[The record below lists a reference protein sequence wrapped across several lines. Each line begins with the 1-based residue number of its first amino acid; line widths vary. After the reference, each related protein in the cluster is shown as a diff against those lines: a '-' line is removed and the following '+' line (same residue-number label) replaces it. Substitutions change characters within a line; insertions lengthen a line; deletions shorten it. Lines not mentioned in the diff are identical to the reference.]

1 LKIHRQALCVT
12 HNTLWGTWHS
22 HSWLCASQ
30 ICRNRRQGVYF
41 QSTKTKMKN
50 QKNII
55 RTIFLAGI
63 AILSIGAIA
72 FAQTSPTPTGI
83 EGYWLGALGSGAGKL
98 RVAITVTKSSDGK
111 LTGTFDSLDQSA
123 SFPIESVTFNEA
135 AFRFEIKG
143 VGGVYE
149 GTLSKDGSQITGTW
163 TQTGVPTQPLNFT
176 RSSAPPAPAAPAMT
190 PAGPPVP
197 LANLQS
203 ALDREMAP
211 ALDHGALS
219 KSTGSG
225 IVIGVYDH
233 GQTKVFAYGAA
244 QPDSIFE
251 IGSITKTFTGLI
263 LAQMAEQK
271 KVSLDDPVRTLLP
284 AGTVAKPDGPEITL
298 LDLATQHSGLPR
310 MPDNFHPGDASN
322 PYADYHAAQMYEYI
336 AKHGVALPPNAVF
349 LYSNL
354 GVGLLGQAL
363 ALRAGVPY
371 RELVKTEVTGP
382 LHMDDTAVTIPA
394 PQQKRL
400 IQGHDAAGHPQGR
413 WDLDAF
419 AGAGALVSTG
429 ADMLKYLEANLH
441 PEKIGA
447 GAAAGSPSATMSAA
461 FAIDHQLRSTVSGP
475 AKIALAWIYNEDTH
489 IFFHD
494 GGTGGYTSF
503 AAFMPNDDRAIVVLY
518 NRGDTAS
525 GHPFTQS
532 VFANVLGLMS
542 GKPTPKLDQ

>member
-1 LKIHRQALCVT
+1 VAPAITHRMLT
-12 HNTLWGTWHS
+12 PKNKL
-22 HSWLCASQ
+22 L
-30 ICRNRRQGVYF
+30 ICRKPRRGVYF
-41 QSTKTKMKN
+41 NSTKTKMKN

-55 RTIFLAGI
+55 RTIVLAGI
-63 AILSIGAIA
+63 ALLSMGLVV
-72 FAQTSPTPTGI
+72 FAQTAPTPTGI
-83 EGYWLGALGSGAGKL
+83 EGYWLGTLGSGAGKL
-98 RVAITVTKSSDGK
+98 RAALTITKSTDGK
-111 LTGTFDSLDQSA
+111 LTGKFDSLDQAA
-123 SFPIESVTFNEA
+123 SFPMESVTFNEA
-135 AFRFEIKG
+135 AFHFEIKI

-149 GTLSKDGSQITGTW
+149 GTLSKNGSEITGTW

-176 RSSAPPAPAAPAMT
+176 RGSAPPAPAAPAMT

-197 LANLQS
+197 LANLQA
-203 ALDREMAP
+203 ALDHEMAP
-211 ALDHGALS
+211 ALDHGALA
-219 KSTGSG
+219 KATGGG

-263 LAQMAEQK
+263 LAQMVEQK

-284 AGTVAKPDGPEITL
+284 AGTVAKPDGAEITL
-298 LDLATQHSGLPR
+298 VDLATQHSGLPR
-310 MPDNFHPGDASN
+310 MPDNFHPGDPSN
-322 PYADYHAAQMYEYI
+322 PYVDYHAAQMFEYI
-336 AKHGVALPPNAVF
+336 AKHGVARPANAVF

-371 RELVKTEVTGP
+371 AELVKTEVTAP
-382 LHMDDTAVTIPA
+382 LHMDDTAVTIPMT
-394 PQQKRL
+394 QQKRL
-400 IQGHDAAGHPQGR
+400 VQGHDAAGHRQGR

-447 GAAAGSPSATMSAA
+447 GAAANSPSATLSAA
-461 FAIDHQLRSTVSGP
+461 LAIDHQLRAPVSGP
-475 AKIALAWIYNEDTH
+475 AKIALAWVYNEDTH
-489 IFFHD
+489 TFFHD

-518 NRGDTAS
+518 NRSDVGS
-525 GHPFTQS
+525 GHPFTQT
-532 VFANVLGLMS
+532 VFANILGLMS

>member
-1 LKIHRQALCVT
+1 M
-12 HNTLWGTWHS
+12 
-22 HSWLCASQ
+22 
-30 ICRNRRQGVYF
+30 
-41 QSTKTKMKN
+41 KT
-50 QKNII
+50 QLRII
-55 RTIFLAGI
+55 RALAVAGI
-63 AILSIGAIA
+63 AIISTGLVA
-72 FAQTSPTPTGI
+72 FAQTSPTATGV
-83 EGYWLGALGSGAGKL
+83 EGYWQGALGAGAGKL
-98 RVAITVTKSSDGK
+98 RLALTITKSPDGK
-111 LTGTFDSLDQSA
+111 LTGKFDSLDQGA
-123 SFPIESVTFNEA
+123 SFALENFTFTA
-135 AFRFEIKG
+135 PAFRFEIKV

-149 GTLSKDGSQITGTW
+149 GALSKDGSEIAGTW
-163 TQTGVPTQPLNFT
+163 TQTGVPAQPLNFT
-176 RSSAPPAPAAPAMT
+176 RNATPPAPAAPTMT

-211 ALDHGALS
+211 ALDHGALA
-219 KSTGSG
+219 KSTGGG

-233 GQTKVFAYGAA
+233 GQTKVFAYGTA
-244 QPDSIFE
+244 QHDSIFE

-263 LAQMAEQK
+263 LAQMVEQK

-284 AGTVAKPDGPEITL
+284 AGTVAKPDGSEITL
-298 LDLATQHSGLPR
+298 VDLATQHSGLPR

-322 PYADYHAAQMYEYI
+322 PYADYHAAQMFEYV
-336 AKHGVALPPNAVF
+336 AKHGVALPPNAAF

-371 RELVKTEVTGP
+371 AELVKTEVTAP
-382 LHMDDTAVTIPA
+382 LHMDDTTVTIPVS
-394 PQQKRL
+394 QQKRL

-441 PEKIGA
+441 PEKIGTGA
-447 GAAAGSPSATMSAA
+447 GAGSPSATMPGAL
-461 FAIDHQLRSTVSGP
+461 AIDHQLRSSVSGP
-475 AKIALAWIYNEDTH
+475 AKIALAWVYNEDTH

-518 NRGDTAS
+518 NRSDLPG
-525 GHPFTQS
+525 GHPFTQT